1 MTMNP
6 TIKENQYKEDQYKEN
21 QMKED
26 DKMANSIPKYQ
37 SGKHAAQTQHENK
50 GNGGTTTG
58 TPSDAAPNKASN
70 TPIFIDVD
78 TLELTIINGNQEIYH
93 QNCYG
98 RFGCQGGGDGCY
110 DGEDLDDYDDFDD
123 CGNCAADDCDD
134 IDADGCTWEDD
145 EFDGDEGGQ
154 SVDVQD
160 GAGQDEEDHS
170 VDASDENASADS
182 PHCPNCGFSVECL
195 KTSIESGD
203 NIYIDQI
210 IKELAK
216 IAGVP
221 IGPAIRMM
229 NGYFGLC
236 SIFDEDAVGR
246 FKKSKF
252 DAKRLPAKKSDAMTR
267 IHNAAVTLAYGL
279 GDADKEADDKD
290 VGGPRTGGGE
300 KAADAKA
307 CAVTQTENIVK
318 TGKTNEVTASNPTT
332 QEKAGEKRAAEDDLK
347 AFLEDAPEPMKALV
361 NILHKMGGNIR
372 VYKIDLDADVDVE
385 DTSDDV
391 SRTDA
396 THTGKAAAHTH
407 TPSEVPS
414 HE

>member
-1 MTMNP
+1 
-6 TIKENQYKEDQYKEN
+6 
-21 QMKED
+21 
-26 DKMANSIPKYQ
+26 MANSIPKYQ

-98 RFGCQGGGDGCY
+98 RFGCQGSDDDGY
-110 DGEDLDDYDDFDD
+110 DDEDSDDFDD
-123 CGNCAADDCDD
+123 YDFDDCSYCAEEDGDYCGGDDCDD

-145 EFDGDEGGQ
+145 EFDGDEN
-154 SVDVQD
+154 DRDD
-160 GAGQDEEDHS
+160 GRSSTAETTAAA
-170 VDASDENASADS
+170 DASIADTTAVADTAADS
-182 PHCPNCGFSVECL
+182 PHCPNCGFSAECL

-279 GDADKEADDKD
+279 GDADKEADDKETD
-290 VGGPRTGGGE
+290 GKAVSDLRTDGRE
-300 KAADAKA
+300 KAADSEAG
-307 CAVTQTENIVK
+307 AVTQTGNNVN
-318 TGKTNEVTASNPTT
+318 TGKTDKVTASKPTV
-332 QEKAGEKRAAEDDLK
+332 QEKTKEECASVSDLK

-361 NILHKMGGNIR
+361 NILHKMGGNVR

-391 SRTDA
+391 FGTDA
-396 THTGKAAAHTH
+396 AHTGKAAAHTH
-407 TPSEVPS
+407 TSSEVPS